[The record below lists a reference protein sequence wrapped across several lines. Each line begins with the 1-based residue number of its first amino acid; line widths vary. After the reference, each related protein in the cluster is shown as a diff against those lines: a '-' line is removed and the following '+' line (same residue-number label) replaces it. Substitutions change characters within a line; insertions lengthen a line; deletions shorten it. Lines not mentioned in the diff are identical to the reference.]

1 MTEHNYIDVAINFFE
16 SYLSNEGYEIGEFS
30 IDEKYLKA
38 IFLGEVYNQ
47 NSLTFVDEISDSTKD
62 KIGLQSCI
70 NDSTISGK
78 KNELED
84 YEFIRD
90 AAERTVYLLLCY
102 PVEVPA
108 FILINHDLDP
118 DKQIYYSRSQTQTG
132 LRNWVDE
139 LITVLSPL
147 SEYYDCSDQF
157 VQDVGFCAH
166 CALLDTAPT
175 GARNTV
181 DWAYP
186 RSNIPKGSAFMQRIK
201 QMNNPTQ
208 KFHARNP
215 TELTETFNSC
225 FNNFIALASDLG
237 YYESNQQVAIDTTYI
252 PTGAGAPDDLT
263 VGGSSS
269 SMTSEKYGE
278 RRWIYQISTTIMYP
292 SKFVLSVEP
301 LYDKSNKNLRLEPQ
315 LRHISNLDI
324 DIDTIVCDA
333 GYYGTKSIRELRKH
347 QPDWIVRAEVRGDSD
362 ITQLVNEVQQ
372 SGSPD
377 FETEVEISEPPL
389 TPKPDAIAYPLS
401 DVVDTTEQDAQV
413 TFSDLALTDDDNG
426 DDKELFTDRDPKEE
440 ILAYVVGEDIDD
452 ATMRKTQVVYRTR
465 KRTESMFGQIKENCL
480 VDTESHDPAV
490 RYYTVAMGC
499 MFYNFHYLIN
509 RTLSPQYG
517 IPSRNTPMQEWLSVI
532 KDIAFSV

>member
-1 MTEHNYIDVAINFFE
+1 
-16 SYLSNEGYEIGEFS
+16 
-30 IDEKYLKA
+30 
-38 IFLGEVYNQ
+38 
-47 NSLTFVDEISDSTKD
+47 
-62 KIGLQSCI
+62 
-70 NDSTISGK
+70 
-78 KNELED
+78 
-84 YEFIRD
+84 
-90 AAERTVYLLLCY
+90 
-102 PVEVPA
+102 
-108 FILINHDLDP
+108 
-118 DKQIYYSRSQTQTG
+118 
-132 LRNWVDE
+132 
-139 LITVLSPL
+139 
-147 SEYYDCSDQF
+147 
-157 VQDVGFCAH
+157 
-166 CALLDTAPT
+166 
-175 GARNTV
+175 
-181 DWAYP
+181 
-186 RSNIPKGSAFMQRIK
+186 
-201 QMNNPTQ
+201 
-208 KFHARNP
+208 
-215 TELTETFNSC
+215 
-225 FNNFIALASDLG
+225 
-237 YYESNQQVAIDTTYI
+237 
-252 PTGAGAPDDLT
+252 
-263 VGGSSS
+263 
-269 SMTSEKYGE
+269 
-278 RRWIYQISTTIMYP
+278 
-292 SKFVLSVEP
+292 VLSVEP